1 MMSASSSAT
10 TRTSLRSIPIL
21 VRYSAIKPMFLSL
34 VRPDRISSPIT
45 RIAAVTI
52 SLMTFLALHDRDLA
66 LANTL
71 KSRGFAAVISTEQP
85 FFQAAQRPSRP
96 NARRQCISR
105 WPGPCYHPFES
116 CTVRHRLEKA
126 SGDMATAF
134 DEMNGPDGD
143 LRPAYQEL
151 SRWLKETPPDALEYR
166 RQEAELLFRRIG
178 ITFAVYGDAE
188 AQERLI
194 PFDVIPRIMSARE
207 WAILEKGLKQR
218 VRALNMFLRDIY
230 HGRDILRANVIPDD
244 LIFQNPVFRP
254 EMNGQ
259 DVPHDVYV
267 HIAGIDIVRVNPE
280 SFFVLEDNARTPSG
294 VSYMLENREIMM
306 RLFPDLFARH
316 RVAPVERYPDELLS
330 ALRSVAPLSAA
341 AEPTVALMT
350 PGVYNSAYYE
360 HSFLAD
366 KLGIE
371 LVEGRD
377 LIVKNDEV
385 FMRTT
390 EGLKRVDV
398 IYRRVDDD
406 FLDPLTFRPD
416 SALGVPGLMS
426 AYAAGNITL
435 ANAVGTGIADDKAV
449 YSYMPDIVK
458 FYLGEKP
465 ILKNVPTWR
474 CREPDDLKY
483 VLDHL
488 SELVVKEVHGSG
500 GYGMP
505 IGAAATKATIEAFRD
520 KLKREPEGVIAQP
533 TLALSTCPT
542 CTASGLAPRHV
553 DLRPFVLTGSKNVT
567 IVPGGLTRVALKEGS
582 LVVNSSQGGGTKDT
596 WILDE

>member
-1 MMSASSSAT
+1 M
-10 TRTSLRSIPIL
+10 
-21 VRYSAIKPMFLSL
+21 
-34 VRPDRISSPIT
+34 
-45 RIAAVTI
+45 AV
-52 SLMTFLALHDRDLA
+52 
-66 LANTL
+66 
-71 KSRGFAAVISTEQP
+71 
-85 FFQAAQRPSRP
+85 
-96 NARRQCISR
+96 
-105 WPGPCYHPFES
+105 
-116 CTVRHRLEKA
+116 
-126 SGDMATAF
+126 AF
-134 DEMNGPDGD
+134 DEMNGPGGE
-143 LRPAYQEL
+143 LRPAYDEL

-194 PFDVIPRIMSARE
+194 PFDVIPRILSGKE
-207 WAILEKGLKQR
+207 WTILERGLKQR
-218 VRALNMFLRDIY
+218 VAALNMFIRDIY
-230 HGRDILRANVIPDD
+230 HGRDILRAEIIPDD

-267 HIAGIDIVRVNPE
+267 HIAGIDIVRVDAEN
-280 SFFVLEDNARTPSG
+280 FIVLEDNARTPSG

-330 ALRSVAPLSAA
+330 ALRSVAPLSAS

-350 PGVYNSAYYE
+350 PGVFNSAYYE

-377 LIVKNDEV
+377 LVVKNDEV

-435 ANAVGTGIADDKAV
+435 ANAVGTGIADDKAI

-458 FYLGEKP
+458 FYLGEEP

-474 CREPDDLKY
+474 CRDPKDLSY
-483 VLDHL
+483 VLDNL

-500 GYGMP
+500 GYGML
-505 IGAAATKATIEAFRD
+505 IGPAATKATIEAFRD
-520 KLKREPEGVIAQP
+520 KLKREPEGFIAQP

-553 DLRPFVLTGSKNVT
+553 DLRPFVLTGSKSVT

>member
-1 MMSASSSAT
+1 M
-10 TRTSLRSIPIL
+10 
-21 VRYSAIKPMFLSL
+21 
-34 VRPDRISSPIT
+34 
-45 RIAAVTI
+45 AV
-52 SLMTFLALHDRDLA
+52 
-66 LANTL
+66 
-71 KSRGFAAVISTEQP
+71 
-85 FFQAAQRPSRP
+85 
-96 NARRQCISR
+96 
-105 WPGPCYHPFES
+105 
-116 CTVRHRLEKA
+116 
-126 SGDMATAF
+126 AF
-134 DEMNGPDGD
+134 DEMNGPGGEV
-143 LRPAYQEL
+143 RQAYQEL
-151 SRWLKETPPDALEYR
+151 SRWLSETPPEALTHR

-194 PFDVIPRIMSARE
+194 PFDVIPRILSGRE
-207 WAILEKGLKQR
+207 WALMELGLKQR

-230 HGRDILRANVIPDD
+230 HGRDILRAGIIPDD

-259 DVPHDVYV
+259 AVPHDVYV
-267 HIAGIDIVRVNPE
+267 HIAGIDIVRVDDEN
-280 SFFVLEDNARTPSG
+280 FYVLEDNARTPSG
-294 VSYMLENREIMM
+294 VSYMLENREVMM

-316 RVAPVERYPDELLS
+316 RIAPVERYPDELLT
-330 ALRSVAPLSAA
+330 ALRSVAPAHSSS
-341 AEPTVALMT
+341 EPTVALMT

-366 KLGIE
+366 KLGVE

-377 LIVKNDEV
+377 LVVKNDEV

-426 AYAAGNITL
+426 AYRAGNVTL

-458 FYLGEKP
+458 FYLGEEP

-474 CREPDDLKY
+474 CREPGDLAY

-488 SELVVKEVHGSG
+488 AELVVKEVHGSG
-500 GYGMP
+500 GYGML
-505 IGAAATKATIEAFRD
+505 IGPAATKATIEAFRD
-520 KLKREPEGVIAQP
+520 KLKREPEGFIAQP

-542 CTASGLAPRHV
+542 CTESGLAPRHV
-553 DLRPFVLTGSKNVT
+553 DLRPFVLTGRDRTT
-567 IVPGGLTRVALKEGS
+567 IVPGGLTRVALQEGS

>member
-1 MMSASSSAT
+1 M
-10 TRTSLRSIPIL
+10 
-21 VRYSAIKPMFLSL
+21 
-34 VRPDRISSPIT
+34 
-45 RIAAVTI
+45 AV
-52 SLMTFLALHDRDLA
+52 
-66 LANTL
+66 
-71 KSRGFAAVISTEQP
+71 
-85 FFQAAQRPSRP
+85 
-96 NARRQCISR
+96 
-105 WPGPCYHPFES
+105 
-116 CTVRHRLEKA
+116 
-126 SGDMATAF
+126 AF
-134 DEMNGPDGD
+134 DEMNGPGGD

-151 SRWLKETPPDALEYR
+151 SRWLKEVPPDALQYR

-194 PFDVIPRIMSARE
+194 PFDVIPRILSARE
-207 WAILEKGLKQR
+207 WSILEKGLQQR
-218 VRALNMFLRDIY
+218 VKALNMFLRDIY

-267 HIAGIDIVRVNPE
+267 HIAGIDIVRVDADN
-280 SFFVLEDNARTPSG
+280 FIVLEDNARTPSG

-316 RVAPVERYPDELLS
+316 RIAPVERYPDELLS
-330 ALRSVAPLSAA
+330 ALRSVAPSSASS
-341 AEPTVALMT
+341 EPTVALMT

-416 SALGVPGLMS
+416 STLGVPGIMN
-426 AYAAGNITL
+426 AYRAGNITL
-435 ANAVGTGIADDKAV
+435 ANAVGTGVADDKAV
-449 YSYMPDIVK
+449 YSYMPEIVR
-458 FYLGEKP
+458 FYFGEES

-474 CREPDDLKY
+474 CREPASLAY
-483 VLDHL
+483 VLEHIGD
-488 SELVVKEVHGSG
+488 LVVKEVAGSG
-500 GYGMP
+500 GYGML
-505 IGAAATKATIEAFRD
+505 IGPAADRKTREAFAE
-520 KLKREPEGVIAQP
+520 KLKADPSDFIAQP
-533 TLALSTCPT
+533 TLALSTSP
-542 CTASGLAPRHV
+542 
-553 DLRPFVLTGSKNVT
+553 
-567 IVPGGLTRVALKEGS
+567 
-582 LVVNSSQGGGTKDT
+582 
-596 WILDE
+596 